1 MSRVT
6 ISFKPGRSTV
16 YNRASLRMDRPL
28 HTNPLLTLHAEQ
40 VEVLYRNMPMGVLVS
55 AVNSAILAAVEWPVV
70 PHAYLLL
77 WVLIIWIAAGIR
89 AILILNYRR
98 GVPSSW
104 QAKDW
109 HRWMLWSTA
118 LSGMG
123 WGGSVYFFTPEI
135 PFTYEVVQM
144 FVLGGM
150 MAGAIPLF
158 SVSFPLFLCY
168 VLALALPLLAHFFL
182 SGHEFHSIMGIMGT
196 VFLVATIHS
205 AWTFNRVMLSSM
217 SLRLEKLSLVQS
229 LTTRT
234 EVVEQL
240 NQEITKEMHDRRI
253 IEEQLR
259 TAQSGLEQRIAE
271 RTADLAQANA
281 RLQDEVEEHRRTET
295 ALLASEQRFNYL
307 TDNLNQGV
315 WFARARPPQVLYVN
329 PAFER
334 IWGLPAKRFYEN
346 PTLWRD
352 CIHPD
357 DRHFVTEAYDT
368 EIANPTG
375 RDLQR
380 LYRIVRPDGQLR
392 WIHDRMVIHHT
403 PTGEVDSLSG
413 ITEDITDA
421 RELEDQLRQAQKME
435 AVGRLAG
442 GVAHDF
448 NNVMTVILGYSA
460 VLLQELSQNSSAR
473 HFVQEIQRAGERC
486 AALTS
491 QLLAF
496 SRKQMLHPV
505 SLDLHR
511 VIRDLMTL
519 LKSLIGEHIT
529 IVLRLDATPR
539 WVKVDAVQLE
549 QVLLNLA
556 VNARDAMPHGG
567 TLTID
572 TDQVFPDQV
581 WGSGQGPRNART
593 YARLR
598 VHDTGAGIDPAAK
611 PKIFEPFFT
620 TKPVGQGTGLGLS
633 TVYGIVH
640 QSGGTIAVESAV
652 GHGTTM
658 TVFLPEVA
666 PPRTTVPPAFPEA
679 TSQPG
684 TEVILLVE
692 DEPSVRLLTQHILR
706 AHGYTVHEAEDGFQA
721 LDLIRRSTLH
731 IDLVVTDLVMPGMN
745 GKELAMRL
753 RGHFGTLKV
762 LYMSGYSDSLPVTGA
777 ESQGQATF
785 LQKPFSPEDLIRK
798 VHEILHANSPA

>member
-1 MSRVT
+1 
-6 ISFKPGRSTV
+6 
-16 YNRASLRMDRPL
+16 MDRPL
-28 HTNPLLTLHAEQ
+28 HTKLPSSLQADQ
-40 VEVLYRNMPMGVLVS
+40 VQVLYRNMPTGVLAN
-55 AVNSAILAAVEWPVV
+55 AVNAGILALVEWPVV
-70 PHAYLLL
+70 PHQSLLL
-77 WVLIIWIAAGIR
+77 WVIAMWIVAGARALLIF
-89 AILILNYRR
+89 NYRR
-98 GVPSSW
+98 AVPSSW
-104 QAKDW
+104 RPADW
-109 HRWMLWSTA
+109 HRWMLASTT
-118 LSGMG
+118 LSGLG
-123 WGGSVYFFTPEI
+123 WGSSVYFFTPEI
-135 PFTYEVVQM
+135 PLPYEVVQI

-150 MAGAIPLF
+150 TAGAVSVL
-158 SVSFPLFLCY
+158 SVSFPLFICY
-168 VLALALPLLAHFFL
+168 VLPLAFPILGHLFL
-182 SGHEFHSIMGIMGT
+182 SGHEFHLLMGIMCTLFLFAT
-196 VFLVATIHS
+196 VHS
-205 AWTFNRVMLSSM
+205 AWNFNRVILSSM
-217 SLRLEKLSLVQS
+217 SLRLENLSLVKS
-229 LTTRT
+229 LTART
-234 EVVEQL
+234 EAVEHL
-240 NQEITKEMHDRRI
+240 NQEISKEIHDRRAV
-253 IEEQLR
+253 EEQLR
-259 TAQSGLEQRIAE
+259 IAQSELEQRIAE
-271 RTADLAQANA
+271 RTADLAYANA
-281 RLQDEVEEHRRTET
+281 KLQDEAQKHLRMEG
-295 ALLASEQRFNYL
+295 ALLSSEQRFNYL

-315 WFARARPPQVLYVN
+315 WFARAQPPQVLYVN

-334 IWGLPAKRFYEN
+334 IWGLPAARFYEN
-346 PTLWRD
+346 AKLWRD

-357 DRHFVTEAYDT
+357 DQRLVTEAYDA

-375 RDLQR
+375 HDLQR
-380 LYRIVRPDGQLR
+380 LYRIVRPDGQIR

-403 PTGEVDSLSG
+403 STGEVDSLSG

-421 RELEDQLRQAQKME
+421 RELEDQLRQGQKME

-486 AALTS
+486 AALTG

-511 VIRDLMTL
+511 VIRDLMAL
-519 LKSLIGEHIT
+519 LRSLIGEHIT
-529 IVLRLDATPR
+529 IVLQLDSTPR

-567 TLTID
+567 TLTIS
-572 TDQVFPDQV
+572 TGQVFPDEV
-581 WGSGQGPRNART
+581 WGTGKATGNART
-593 YARLR
+593 YVRLR

-640 QSGGTIAVESAV
+640 QSGGTIAVESGV
-652 GHGTTM
+652 GQGTTM
-658 TVFLPEVA
+658 TVFLPEVI
-666 PPRTTVPPAFPEA
+666 PRALRFRPLLPSSTTR
-679 TSQPG
+679 PG

-692 DEPSVRLLTQHILR
+692 DESSVRLLTQHILR
-706 AHGYTVHEAEDGFQA
+706 THGYTVHEAEDGFQA
-721 LDLIRRSTLH
+721 LDLIRRSDLH

-753 RGHFGTLKV
+753 EAISEALKV
-762 LYMSGYSDSLPVTGA
+762 LYMSGYSDSTPFTGDEA
-777 ESQGQATF
+777 QGQATF

-798 VHEILHANSPA
+798 VHEILHATSPA